1 MKTFATPL
9 ESKVKICTSTTSL
22 LLIIE
27 TPKTHLFFCTE
38 ENLKTLC
45 HCSANYGPNCN
56 YVI

>member
-38 ENLKTLC
+38 ENLKT
-45 HCSANYGPNCN
+45 
-56 YVI
+56 